1 MKSNVQKSERTTKK
15 PKLDYPSTAKGV
27 KVDLNYFR
35 QLYKDDKTK
44 KFYLHL
50 IRAFCNSR
58 NVTISV
64 DNPEKL
70 KCAILGNVC
79 TTPVKSILS
88 NLVLDKSV
96 YDVLI
101 RHIMTMCFTS
111 KTVKFIVQDAKLELL
126 RQDLRKL
133 LELDKDAPLVY
144 DDLQNYSSNI
154 RHAVVK
160 MMHLHDVYCY
170 HNGRMKYAYRI
181 LNRELPI
188 PLPNDEPVRIEH
200 PLIFMRMVP
209 KDLTG
214 NSTST
219 ILGDLLKA
227 KLDESKNSKK
237 KK

>member
-1 MKSNVQKSERTTKK
+1 MKNNVQKPERTSKK

-58 NVTISV
+58 NVDLSER
-64 DNPEKL
+64 NPEKL

-79 TTPVKSILS
+79 VAPVTSSLS

-96 YDVLI
+96 YDVLV

-111 KTVKFIVQDAKLELL
+111 KTVKFIVQDTKLELL

-133 LELDKDAPLVY
+133 LELDKDAQLVY
-144 DDLQNYSSNI
+144 DDLQKYISNV

-170 HNGRMKYAYRI
+170 HNGRMKYAYKI

-188 PLPNDEPVRIEH
+188 PLPDDEPVRLEH
-200 PLIFMRMVP
+200 PLVFSRMVP

-214 NSTST
+214 NSSSIT
-219 ILGDLLKA
+219 IGELLKA
-227 KLDESKNSKK
+227 SLDESKNSKK

>member
-1 MKSNVQKSERTTKK
+1 MKSNVQKPKRTSKK
-15 PKLDYPSTAKGV
+15 LKLDYPSTVKGV
-27 KVDLNYFR
+27 KVDLNYFL

-70 KCAILGNVC
+70 KCAILGSVC
-79 TTPVKSILS
+79 SAPVTSILS

-133 LELDKDAPLVY
+133 LKLDEDAPLIY
-144 DDLQNYSSNI
+144 DELQNYIPNI
-154 RHAVVK
+154 RHTVVK

-170 HNGRMKYAYRI
+170 HNGRMKYAYKI
-181 LNRELPI
+181 LNREIPI
-188 PLPNDEPVRIEH
+188 PLPDDEPVRLEH

-214 NSTST
+214 NLTST
-219 ILGDLLKA
+219 TLGDLLKA
-227 KLDESKNSKK
+227 KLDESKTSKK